1 MDAENYLEPLKDCL
15 SELREMWTE
24 WANTDYRNSTT
35 ETNELAAIA
44 LNNIATYLLV
54 TKIHELDGQAPHA

>member
-1 MDAENYLEPLKDCL
+1 MDADNYLEVLKDCL
-15 SELREMWTE
+15 SELGEMWTE
-24 WANTDYRNSTT
+24 WANTDYRNRTA

-44 LNNIATYLLV
+44 LNNIATYLLA